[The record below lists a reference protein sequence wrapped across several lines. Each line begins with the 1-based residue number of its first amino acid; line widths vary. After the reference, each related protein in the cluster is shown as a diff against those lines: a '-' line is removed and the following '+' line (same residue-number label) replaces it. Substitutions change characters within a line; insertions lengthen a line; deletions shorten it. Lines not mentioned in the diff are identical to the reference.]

1 MSKEPTE
8 TPAEVAVRAAAE
20 ATSVGHYVGDFQ
32 AGQDINSHGV
42 FVQCHWAIC
51 LNCKDSVIAF
61 ADGEVKYPPTCIKL
75 PRPPSESGW
84 F

>member
-1 MSKEPTE
+1 MGKEANE
-8 TPAEVAVRAAAE
+8 ILEEVAIRAGAE
-20 ATSVGHYVGDFQ
+20 AMSAGHYVGDFQ
-32 AGQDINSHGV
+32 AGQAINSRGA
-42 FVQCHWAIC
+42 FVQCRWAIC

-61 ADGEVKYPPTCIKL
+61 ADGEVKYPPACIQL